1 MKDLK
6 TFQESTPTKDWPE
19 HWSIL
24 HNLLRPIVWNW
35 SSSISSRQDLV
46 GKRREKV
53 LILKPFLRGTMLSL
67 VDEWLEKER
76 HSGLWD

>member
-6 TFQESTPTKDWPE
+6 TFQESAPTGEWPE

-24 HNLLRPIVWNW
+24 HSMLKPIEWNW
-35 SSSISSRQDLV
+35 SSSISSRKDLV
-46 GKRREKV
+46 SKRREKV
-53 LILKPFLRGTMLSL
+53 LILKPFLRGTMRSL
-67 VDEWLEKER
+67 IDEWLEEEK